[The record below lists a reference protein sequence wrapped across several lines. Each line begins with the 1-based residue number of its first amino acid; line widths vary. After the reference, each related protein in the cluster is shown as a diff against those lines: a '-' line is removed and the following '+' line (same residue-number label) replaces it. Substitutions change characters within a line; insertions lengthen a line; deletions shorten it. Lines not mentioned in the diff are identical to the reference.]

1 MDQDRGREGAG
12 VGSTLYSSMITSN
25 LSSGIKLFYS
35 ISWLHKIPISQRR
48 FLHTKHGLS
57 DQATAEI
64 NTPLSVP
71 ESSALSIA
79 NTRGQPSLIVTISQ
93 PSYQNH
99 LSKTQL
105 SRAKYLHQPR
115 GFLCNFHVWR
125 LQVYD
130 NVGALFQEL
139 LLMNYQEQTIKFG
152 EFTRFLTQFGVQYVI
167 KVANFPDKWAL
178 ILQKTKLHLYP

>member
-130 NVGALFQEL
+130 NVEALFQEL
-139 LLMNYQEQTIKFG
+139 LLMNYQEQTIVWRIHAFFDAIWRSIRHQG
-152 EFTRFLTQFGVQYVI
+152 G
-167 KVANFPDKWAL
+167 
-178 ILQKTKLHLYP
+178 

>member
-1 MDQDRGREGAG
+1 M
-12 VGSTLYSSMITSN
+12 
-25 LSSGIKLFYS
+25 
-35 ISWLHKIPISQRR
+35 
-48 FLHTKHGLS
+48 
-57 DQATAEI
+57 
-64 NTPLSVP
+64 
-71 ESSALSIA
+71 
-79 NTRGQPSLIVTISQ
+79 
-93 PSYQNH
+93 
-99 LSKTQL
+99 
-105 SRAKYLHQPR
+105 KYLHQPR

-178 ILQKTKLHLYP
+178 ILQKTKLYLYPWNMFYRRNIKTRNIMIIYIEILGWEEHSTCYQAGGFSYGIKSW